1 MRGLLIV
8 FCGFVFS
15 EFCSGRAFD
24 GLFSSRNTE
33 VKSKRCTYMRTHGM
47 LAVDCYALGLTHIP
61 SVLRSNIEVLDVTYN
76 RIREILNNS
85 FINYPSL
92 RILYL
97 SDNSISYIESG
108 AFDPLEDLEV
118 LDLTLNSMHFIPDS
132 LSSLPVL
139 RKLMLGSNPFLD
151 VLFSKMLPSIQYL
164 SLSNCKL
171 KKFPDFTFLP
181 GLLQLNMSDNQI
193 QTIDLHQVAPMCR
206 LQLLDLRGNPKL
218 YSQEHCRCQVLVT
231 WIKRRQGDHFK
242 LFPEFDSICK
252 NTTEGRNIVLDREL
266 CFDNETNL
274 LLEEGDMI
282 ASSCESEV
290 MKYGSGPLR
299 LRGSVA
305 WTVIAI
311 AVCASVLV
319 LFSGL
324 YCFRRRHQARQS
336 ARDNAPAHGKGWR
349 T

>member
-1 MRGLLIV
+1 MRRY
-8 FCGFVFS
+8 S
-15 EFCSGRAFD
+15 
-24 GLFSSRNTE
+24 
-33 VKSKRCTYMRTHGM
+33 
-47 LAVDCYALGLTHIP
+47 
-61 SVLRSNIEVLDVTYN
+61 
-76 RIREILNNS
+76 
-85 FINYPSL
+85 
-92 RILYL
+92 
-97 SDNSISYIESG
+97 
-108 AFDPLEDLEV
+108 PL
-118 LDLTLNSMHFIPDS
+118 HFI
-132 LSSLPVL
+132 
-139 RKLMLGSNPFLD
+139 F
-151 VLFSKMLPSIQYL
+151 
-164 SLSNCKL
+164 
-171 KKFPDFTFLP
+171 
-181 GLLQLNMSDNQI
+181 

-231 WIKRRQGDHFK
+231 WIKRRQGDNFK

-349 T
+349 TWHRVCNACGIVIECLCQWNESSWSVVEPRRAVSDGRRVPTDCTPGSIECSHQVQLRSADVCLPITKSAFVLKQSLYIFVKMQQCRRQYVDP